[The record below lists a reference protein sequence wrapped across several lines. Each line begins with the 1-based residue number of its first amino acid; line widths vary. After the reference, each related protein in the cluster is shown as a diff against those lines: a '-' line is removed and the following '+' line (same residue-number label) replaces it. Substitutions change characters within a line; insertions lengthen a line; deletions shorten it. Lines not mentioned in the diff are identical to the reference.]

1 MNTFYEQRPE
11 KLFIGGMTRSPYP
24 AHIHLVA
31 ELVIVTRG
39 SAAVTIDGVQYALKQ
54 NDAAVIFPL
63 VPHSYDILSEDSDGL
78 VAIFPTEIIPEYA
91 GTFHGLQP
99 EYPILPAERSSVE
112 LRLTVDRLSRL
123 SMEEDLPLCI
133 AYLHVLLACVLHKL
147 SFRPVYSYSEQEL
160 GYRIIHYIT
169 GHAFD
174 DITLETAS
182 HALGISPSHLSRFF
196 SEQLHSNFRGFINSI
211 RIEKARMLMR
221 DPAMTLTEICDLC
234 GYANMRTFRRAF
246 LREVGCLPS
255 EHLAGIRKR
264 FGIAADSRA

>member
-1 MNTFYEQRPE
+1 MKAFYEQRPE
-11 KLFIGGMTRSPYP
+11 KLFIGRMTKSPFP
-24 AHIHLVA
+24 AHIHLLA

-39 SAAVTIDGVQYALKQ
+39 SAVLSIDGVQYTLKQ
-54 NDAAVIFPL
+54 GDAAVVFPL
-63 VPHSYDILSEDSDGL
+63 VIHSYDALSGDSEGL
-78 VAIFPTEIIPEYA
+78 VAIFPPDIIPEYA

-99 EYPILPAERSSVE
+99 EYPLLPAEHSSVE

-123 SMEEDLPLCI
+123 NMEEDLPLCV

-160 GYRIIHYIT
+160 GFRIIHYIT
-169 GHAFD
+169 EHAYD

-182 HALGISPSHLSRFF
+182 HALGISPTHLSRFF
-196 SEQLHSNFRGFINSI
+196 SEQLHSNFRGFINSL
-211 RIEKARMLMR
+211 RIEKARLLMR
-221 DPAMTLTEICDLC
+221 DPGMTLTEICDLC

-255 EHLAGIRKR
+255 EHMAGIRRR
-264 FGIAADSRA
+264 FPMNNT